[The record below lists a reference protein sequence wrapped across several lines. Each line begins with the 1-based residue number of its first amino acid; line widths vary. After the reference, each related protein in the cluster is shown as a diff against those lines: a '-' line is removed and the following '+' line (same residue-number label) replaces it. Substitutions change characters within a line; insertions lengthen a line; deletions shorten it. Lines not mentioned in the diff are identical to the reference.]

1 MAYVYLLLP
10 GSEFSCVFLLIGPL
24 CGMRARY
31 NGAIL
36 ARNNAF
42 VDSKLRCLVACK
54 YCKQRKRAASEL
66 SLNAGFVT
74 QLAGKRVGHGKCRPN
89 LQKAGHLVCL
99 IIIYIQKF
107 SISDFICLFG
117 ER

>member
-1 MAYVYLLLP
+1 
-10 GSEFSCVFLLIGPL
+10 
-24 CGMRARY
+24 MRARY

-42 VDSKLRCLVACK
+42 ADSKLRYLVACK

-74 QLAGKRVGHGKCRPN
+74 QRVSGLVVENAG
-89 LQKAGHLVCL
+89 QLVCL
-99 IIIYIQKF
+99 RLSLTLPPTLKKVTTELLYK
-107 SISDFICLFG
+107 L
-117 ER
+117 